1 MSTKANAKATPA
13 DIYRQLKDLIL
24 GFALY
29 PGARV
34 TENELAD
41 RFEVSRTPVR
51 EALQRLAAEG
61 YVTILPKQGCYVRD
75 IDIDEIN
82 QYYEV
87 RIGLE
92 LRALELACQAM
103 PDAQLRKLAAVW
115 APEQVPRRPPGVAV
129 MVARDESFHLA
140 LAAGTGNGVL
150 AAYLKDVNDHIHI
163 VRRLDFTDLTRV
175 EQTYREHHEVVQCVL
190 ARDLDGARQLL
201 ERHIRKSADVAKAI
215 TLTQL
220 AQQRIRAQAKR

>member
-1 MSTKANAKATPA
+1 MSSTTKATPA
-13 DIYRQLKDLIL
+13 DIYRQLKELIL
-24 GFALY
+24 SFVFY

-41 RFEVSRTPVR
+41 RFHVSRTPVR

-61 YVTILPKQGCYVRD
+61 YVTILPKQGCFVRD

-92 LRALELACQAM
+92 MRALELACLAM
-103 PDAQLRKLAAVW
+103 PDSQLNKLAAAW
-115 APEQVPRRPPGVAV
+115 DAKQVPSKSPTVAA

-140 LAAGTGNGVL
+140 LAAGTGNAVL
-150 AAYLKDVNDHIHI
+150 AGYLKDVNDHIHI
-163 VRRLDFTDLTRV
+163 VRRLDFTDPTRI
-175 EQTYREHHEVVQCVL
+175 EQTYREHHEVVQRLL
-190 ARDLDGARQLL
+190 ARDVDGAKVLL
-201 ERHIRKSADVAKAI
+201 QRHIRKSAEVAKAI

-220 AQQRIRAQAKR
+220 AQQRILAHAKK